1 MVGEREEEI
10 QRRIASA
17 RACASELEG
26 LSARLHEVEGAG
38 RPVGLEDVDAAV
50 ARRVGELEE
59 EAAALEVELN
69 EEAGGDALIL

>member
-1 MVGEREEEI
+1 MVEGREAEVR
-10 QRRIASA
+10 RRIACA

-38 RPVGLEDVDAAV
+38 RPVGVEDVDAAI

-59 EAAALEVELN
+59 ETAALEVELN
-69 EEAGGDALIL
+69 EEADGETLFL